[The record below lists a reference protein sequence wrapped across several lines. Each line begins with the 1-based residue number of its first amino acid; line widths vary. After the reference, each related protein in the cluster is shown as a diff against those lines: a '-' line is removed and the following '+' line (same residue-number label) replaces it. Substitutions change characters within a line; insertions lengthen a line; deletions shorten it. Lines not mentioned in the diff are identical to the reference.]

1 MFPRVIP
8 KMLRGIVCCNSLGG
22 GQTRRVNF
30 SPRLNSRGFL
40 LWRAIPTSDV
50 RDRSTSS
57 WPAPISAIHVFARRR
72 DVGRRGLSSD
82 QVRDGRDEMEASR
95 VSALAVRAGRGLR
108 ESAAGNQ
115 QHHNDNKKEQ
125 PQPRDGRRYP
135 DVPQGANKPDKQNL
149 AGEYERSTHRIAEI
163 VSWLTSMSSC
173 SPTVL
178 SSPSF
183 EGGTGGSMF
192 DP

>member
-1 MFPRVIP
+1 M
-8 KMLRGIVCCNSLGG
+8 GG
-22 GQTRRVNF
+22 
-30 SPRLNSRGFL
+30 
-40 LWRAIPTSDV
+40 
-50 RDRSTSS
+50 RDRS
-57 WPAPISAIHVFARRR
+57 AH
-72 DVGRRGLSSD
+72 

-95 VSALAVRAGRGLR
+95 VSALAARAGRSLW
-108 ESAAGNQ
+108 ETATGNQ
-115 QHHNDNKKEQ
+115 QHHNDNKEKQ
-125 PQPRDGRRYP
+125 PQPGDGRRYP
-135 DVPQGANKPDKQNL
+135 DIPQRANKPDKQNL